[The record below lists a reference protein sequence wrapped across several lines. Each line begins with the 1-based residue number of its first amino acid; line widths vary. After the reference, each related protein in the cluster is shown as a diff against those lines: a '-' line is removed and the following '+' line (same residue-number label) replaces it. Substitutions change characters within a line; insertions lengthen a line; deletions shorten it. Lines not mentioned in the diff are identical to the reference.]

1 MPFVLR
7 STVVTGP
14 PAGTSTP
21 GNEAITT
28 SQPASPAR
36 TSFNL
41 ATTSP
46 LISSLLSRSWPR
58 PPPVAVHMQ
67 MTHLTWLALNQEPGL
82 LHLSTT
88 RHCHYARSGTARVT
102 ARPSLS
108 ISVCPKRAR
117 NTQGRERREG
127 RAESSDPGVR
137 DSLGLL
143 ERMAY
148 WTGQGTGRTSNFP
161 RRNRFASAL
170 RSATRARVR
179 CAMMSLP
186 FWSSS

>member
-1 MPFVLR
+1 
-7 STVVTGP
+7 
-14 PAGTSTP
+14 
-21 GNEAITT
+21 
-28 SQPASPAR
+28 
-36 TSFNL
+36 
-41 ATTSP
+41 
-46 LISSLLSRSWPR
+46 
-58 PPPVAVHMQ
+58 MQ
-67 MTHLTWLALNQEPGL
+67 ITHLTWLALNQEPGL

-88 RHCHYARSGTARVT
+88 RHCHYARPGTARVT

-108 ISVCPKRAR
+108 ISVRPKRAR
-117 NTQGRERREG
+117 KTQGREG

-148 WTGQGTGRTSNFP
+148 WTGQGTVTGRTSISP
-161 RRNRFASAL
+161 DAIRIASAL

-186 FWSSS
+186 FWSSSRACAGQGGLCTRCVPRGRSPASALP